1 MTDLEC
7 MRSLDVKTVNRRE
20 LVDIRE
26 ITINTQQ
33 PVQRR
38 INEYINKIKNPY
50 CFLYGDYVVKIS
62 FPENGVTLEEKLQ
75 ELFKGGANL

>member
-7 MRSLDVKTVNRRE
+7 MRSVDVKTVNRRE

-50 CFLYGDYVVKIS
+50 
-62 FPENGVTLEEKLQ
+62 
-75 ELFKGGANL
+75 